1 MPASQLC
8 TLIIYQINMEND
20 WKDLKFR
27 GKNNAKIPRKNYEKI
42 SRKNAKICDWSIK
55 RFFLLRIMVEHM
67 YCERTDRNLKR
78 WLVKLNSL
86 HQTFTKVKEE
96 KLFKWH
102 NTTSKIEL
110 SEQRILFRA
119 IHCCSYKT
127 HGSHIFSHISQKKS
141 QNFASFSLHLFSQK
155 TAKFRKKSL
164 WNATENFR
172 LFSAKRF
179 LRWKPYTW
187 LTCFSRYGTWLEI
200 KSQVYLVDKFL

>member
-127 HGSHIFSHISQKKS
+127 HGSHIFSHISQKNRKI
-141 QNFASFSLHLFSQK
+141 SLRFRFIY
-155 TAKFRKKSL
+155 FRKKLRNFAKKVCEMRPKIFAFFRKTFSSL
-164 WNATENFR
+164 ET
-172 LFSAKRF
+172 
-179 LRWKPYTW
+179 
-187 LTCFSRYGTWLEI
+187 I
-200 KSQVYLVDKFL
+200 YLVDMFL